1 MTVRKSSA
9 RYHVIEGS
17 IPPQRERSLNAGL
30 DISIQETRILQP
42 GETYYFR
49 AGVRFELPDNM

>member
-42 GETYYFR
+42 
-49 AGVRFELPDNM
+49 ALK